1 MAGEWINLGGT
12 LRGFSARPRRET
24 RAGVV
29 VLQEIFGVNH
39 HIQTVTENLSRM
51 GYITI
56 APELFHREAPGF
68 NAGYDA
74 KAVAIGRKYRESCT
88 YAGILDDV
96 KAAAKWLREQGC
108 ERVGVVGFCFGGHAA
123 WLAGTLDGISASACF
138 YGGGIGKYR
147 PGGGEASL
155 TLAPELKARMLM
167 LYAEKD
173 TIIDPAE
180 VDQVA
185 AALKAASVRHEV
197 QLFAGV
203 GHGFACDERADF
215 DADAANMA
223 WIKVFE
229 LFSQELKARS

>member
-1 MAGEWINLGGT
+1 MPEWIELGGT
-12 LRGFSARPRRET
+12 LRGFAARPRRET

-39 HIQTVTENLSRM
+39 HIQAVTENLARM
-51 GYITI
+51 GYLTI
-56 APELFHREAPGF
+56 APELFHRSAPGF

-74 KAVAIGRKYRESCT
+74 KAVAVGRKYREACT
-88 YAGILDDV
+88 QQGILADI
-96 KAAAKWLREQGC
+96 KAAADWLRAQGC
-108 ERVGVVGFCFGGHAA
+108 TRVGVVGFCFGGHAA
-123 WLAGTLDGISASACF
+123 WLAGTLEGVSACACF

-147 PGGGEASL
+147 PGGGEASVV
-155 TLAPELKARMLM
+155 LAPQLKARMLM

-185 AALKAASVRHEV
+185 VALRASPVPHEV
-197 QLFAGV
+197 HLFAGV
-203 GHGFACDERADF
+203 GHGFACDERDDF

-229 LFSQELKARS
+229 LFAQELKARA

>member
-1 MAGEWINLGGT
+1 MASEWINLAGT
-12 LRGFSARPRRET
+12 LRGFAARPKRET

-39 HIQTVTENLSRM
+39 HIRSVTENLARM

-56 APELFHREAPGF
+56 APELFHRSAPGF
-68 NAGYDA
+68 DAGYDA
-74 KAVAIGRKYRESCT
+74 KAVAVGRKYREACT
-88 YAGILDDV
+88 YDGILADV
-96 KAAAKWLREQGC
+96 KAAAGWLRAQGC
-108 ERVGVVGFCFGGHAA
+108 DRVGVVGFCFGGHAA
-123 WLAGTLDGISASACF
+123 WLAGLLDGIAACACF

-147 PGGGEASL
+147 PGGGEASVV
-155 TLAPELKARMLM
+155 LAPKLKARMLM

-203 GHGFACDERADF
+203 GHGFACDERPDF
-215 DADAANMA
+215 DADASNMA

-229 LFSQELKARS
+229 LFAQELKARS